1 MAGDTKFGCCCEELK
16 EALDGGDFEPL
27 ITVGPDTVIYMTVG
41 LVDLEDDE
49 PGLVDH
55 PLFFCPFCGSK
66 LQTPEEVR
74 AKVGSGEDDDDDD
87 ADDQEPDEDDEKTK
101 SV

>member
-1 MAGDTKFGCCCEELK
+1 MAATTKAFGSCCEELK
-16 EALDGGDFEPL
+16 EALEGGDFEPL
-27 ITVGPDTVIYMTVG
+27 VTVGSDGVIYMTVG

-55 PLFFCPFCGSK
+55 PLFFCPFCGTG

-74 AKVGSGEDDDDDD
+74 AKVGSGDEEDDV
-87 ADDQEPDEDDEKTK
+87 A
-101 SV
+101 